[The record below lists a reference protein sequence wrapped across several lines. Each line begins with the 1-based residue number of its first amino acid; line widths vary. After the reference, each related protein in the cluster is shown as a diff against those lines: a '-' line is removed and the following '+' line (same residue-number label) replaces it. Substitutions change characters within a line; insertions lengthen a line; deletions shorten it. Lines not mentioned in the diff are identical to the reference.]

1 MRRISIIE
9 ARELIATRKGADET
23 LSEMSA
29 LLFPS
34 YVIESDTNALI
45 VYGSPVENPSD
56 SPWEWQDIYVY
67 KRTNSPFLVHQYKTD
82 GEDLWG
88 EEIYSIDP
96 AVTSIVLSEIAD
108 IARKEILDNSHQG
121 LD

>member
-56 SPWEWQDIYVY
+56 SPWDWQDIYAY
-67 KRTNSPFLVHQYKTD
+67 
-82 GEDLWG
+82 
-88 EEIYSIDP
+88 
-96 AVTSIVLSEIAD
+96 
-108 IARKEILDNSHQG
+108 
-121 LD
+121 